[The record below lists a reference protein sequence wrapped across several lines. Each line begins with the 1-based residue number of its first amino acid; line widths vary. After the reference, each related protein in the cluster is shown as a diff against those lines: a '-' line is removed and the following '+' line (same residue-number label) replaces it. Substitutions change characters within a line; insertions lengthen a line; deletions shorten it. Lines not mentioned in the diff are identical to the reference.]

1 MFPHDITPIAKIA
14 IKNSEWHT
22 LDYLLSQLH
31 SWMDSPDKDTAV
43 CALSITTDLIDAVEN
58 DKLLTA
64 KYCPEIHALH
74 KYIQDSFNR
83 FGIQ

>member
-43 CALSITTDLIDAVEN
+43 CALSITTDLIDAVKN
-58 DKLLTA
+58 DKLLAA
-64 KYCPEIHALH
+64 KYYPEIRSLH
-74 KYIQDSFNR
+74 NYIQDSFNR
-83 FGIQ
+83 YGIQ